1 MYVQCEASFFIY
13 FLSRAFTI
21 DGTAGIFPT
30 FYAATRKRTR
40 VSLFARI
47 RETFIEDALLTEL
60 PPRDREVVGLNPEG
74 CWAFIFSVTSVE
86 RP

>member
-1 MYVQCEASFFIY
+1 MPHTPADGAAMIFIPPN
-13 FLSRAFTI
+13 SNSAM
-21 DGTAGIFPT
+21 GN
-30 FYAATRKRTR
+30 RTR

-60 PPRDREVVGLNPEG
+60 PPRDREVVSLNPEG